1 MDKKDLISSH
11 RSNVY
16 DNFLMHWKY
25 IKREKV
31 GDKWK
36 YTYKD
41 DAVTDARTKLGKSVI
56 DYKKAVATENKLKAD
71 KPKVNEALTTESLNK
86 SDAKV
91 NAQLATSTAK
101 RAVEKARKEYES
113 TKAKSDAS
121 IGNRIAKA
129 LNGEKSTKETKD
141 KGVVEKQLSNGVT
154 YTVPY
159 DEKLDGPKETTT
171 PKKTLVDMP
180 KKKSL
185 SDKAKSVVNTAKD
198 KLGVDE
204 HEAYKDAKAAYENAT
219 DKKNEADKEAE
230 KARRRFLDDPK
241 SDYKADDAI
250 LKVNMLRFWREKE
263 RKRGEEYINAK
274 TEYMDTPLGTALKI
288 SEAVKD
294 IPFEVENAIDKIGNK
309 IVSIGKKDSSKETL
323 SDVNGKNI
331 PQKVIEQEV
340 ITDKDIPSKK
350 NEIVKTFNNS
360 SKTFDD
366 NTETWDDV
374 TGVIPKASKNK
385 SADVTRNAAG
395 WIDAKRELTDEE
407 IKAETEQAK
416 EMFDSYF
423 KYHHKLEDCQPS
435 IFCETSADIDP
446 KTKVETG
453 TYTSTIYLK
462 KNDGQHLTVSQ
473 ITKTDKNTSDVK
485 KIRDA
490 ISDYYME
497 TKFGENWDSDHLPLK
512 KK

>member
-1 MDKKDLISSH
+1 MNDKTLMDSH
-11 RSNVY
+11 RSNIY
-16 DNFLMHWKY
+16 SNFLMHWKY

-36 YTYKD
+36 YFYD
-41 DAVTDARTKLGKSVI
+41 DGKKTEAAANEAKTTVKQIKTKLDSVNDTI
-56 DYKKAVATENKLKAD
+56 ELKNKLILNENKKIVDAKMDYKKAVD
-71 KPKVNEALTTESLNK
+71 LNK
-86 SDAKV
+86 AR
-91 NAQLATSTAK
+91 LA
-101 RAVEKARKEYES
+101 E
-113 TKAKSDAS
+113 
-121 IGNRIAKA
+121 G
-129 LNGEKSTKETKD
+129 
-141 KGVVEKQLSNGVT
+141 
-154 YTVPY
+154 
-159 DEKLDGPKETTT
+159 
-171 PKKTLVDMP
+171 KKTLDMSYELGDAYSRQISS
-180 KKKSL
+180 KHRKSQL
-185 SDKAKSVVNTAKD
+185 LEEKASLENRKTTLESDLAKAEKEVNRLSEEYANSPRAKGYTTSDKIKD
-198 KLGVDE
+198 ALGVDE
-204 HEAYKDAKAAYENAT
+204 REAYKDAKAAYENAT

-309 IVSIGKKDSSKETL
+309 IASIGKKDSSKETL

-360 SKTFDD
+360 SKTSDD
-366 NTETWDDV
+366 NAETWDDA

-395 WIDAKRELTDEE
+395 WIDAKRELTDKE

-423 KYHHKLEDCQPS
+423 KYHHKLEDCQSS
-435 IFCETSADIDP
+435 IFFETSADIDP

-497 TKFGENWDSDHLPLK
+497 KKFGENWDSVYRPLK

>member
-71 KPKVNEALTTESLNK
+71 KTHDGELSKTNLDMADARVEAW
-86 SDAKV
+86 
-91 NAQLATSTAK
+91 QATNNAK
-101 RAVEKARKEYES
+101 RAVEKARKEYDAV
-113 TKAKSDAS
+113 KAKSDAS

-129 LNGEKSTKETKD
+129 LNGEKPAKETKN

-159 DEKLDGPKETTT
+159 DEKLNGPREGNTKTATTS
-171 PKKTLVDMP
+171 PKKEQ
-180 KKKSL
+180 KSL

-204 HEAYKDAKAAYENAT
+204 REAYKDAKAAYENAT
-219 DKKNEADKEAE
+219 DKKNEADQEAE

-309 IVSIGKKDSSKETL
+309 IASIGKKDSSKETL
-323 SDVNGKNI
+323 RDVNGKNI

-340 ITDKDIPSKK
+340 ITDKDILSKK

-366 NTETWDDV
+366 NAETWDDA

-395 WIDAKRELTDEE
+395 WIDAKRELTDKE

-423 KYHHKLEDCQPS
+423 KYHHKLEDCQSS

-490 ISDYYME
+490 ISDYYMKK
-497 TKFGENWDSDHLPLK
+497 KFGENWDSVYRPLK

>member
-1 MDKKDLISSH
+1 MNNKNLSDTH
-11 RSNVY
+11 RSNIY
-16 DNFLMHWKY
+16 SNFLMHWKY
-25 IKREKV
+25 IKREKD

-41 DAVTDARTKLGKSVI
+41 DNVTTAQSTLNKAKLA
-56 DYKKAVATENKLKAD
+56 YKKAVATENKLKNDKTNAD
-71 KPKVNEALTTESLNK
+71 ELLTTAGLNK
-86 SDAKV
+86 SDARV
-91 NAQLATSTAK
+91 NAQLATSEAK
-101 RAVEKARKEYES
+101 RAVEKARKEYDAV
-113 TKAKSDAS
+113 KAKSDAS

-129 LNGEKSTKETKD
+129 LNGEKSAKETKD

-159 DEKLDGPKETTT
+159 DEKLDGPKEDK
-171 PKKTLVDMP
+171 PKKEQ
-180 KKKSL
+180 KSL
-185 SDKAKSVVNTAKD
+185 SDKAKSIVNTAKD

-204 HEAYKDAKAAYENAT
+204 REAYKDAKAAYENAT
-219 DKKNEADKEAE
+219 DKKNEADQEAE

-294 IPFEVENAIDKIGNK
+294 IPFEVENAIDKIGDK
-309 IVSIGKKDSSKETL
+309 IASIGKKDSSKETL

-366 NTETWDDV
+366 DAETWDDA

-395 WIDAKRELTDEE
+395 WIDAKRELTDKE

-416 EMFDSYF
+416 KMFDSYF
-423 KYHHKLEDCQPS
+423 KYHHKLEDCQSS
-435 IFCETSADIDP
+435 IFFETSADIDP

-497 TKFGENWDSDHLPLK
+497 KKFGENWDSVYRPLK